1 MADGTVMRADDQLD
15 FLRKHGWGSADITPL
30 IPDASYR
37 SYKRL
42 TLEDECRM
50 LMDAPPPREN
60 LNAYLDMTTHLKS
73 LGLRV
78 PDIFAEDRTLGY
90 ALIEDF
96 GDDTF
101 TRLLEAGTDARALYL
116 IATDILIKLHSHKNA
131 RNIALAPYDMPSLL
145 REAALFVDW
154 FVPAVRGQ
162 GVSTAERTRYMT
174 AFEAALGGVA
184 ECRDALVLRDFHV
197 DNLMIVGGTFDT
209 SHCGLLD
216 YQDALIGSPAY
227 DVISLIEDARCDV
240 GTDIRAAVLE
250 RYFKGVPGVDR
261 EAFTSDMMLLGAQRS
276 AKIAGLFIRLSR
288 RDNKHI
294 YLKHLPR
301 VNRHLNNCLQA
312 DALEGVREAVYA
324 MLPGFP
330 DVAY

>member
-1 MADGTVMRADDQLD
+1 MADGMTMRSRDQLG
-15 FLRKHGWGSADITPL
+15 FLRQCGWAGAEVTPL

-42 TLEDECRM
+42 HLHGEHRM

-60 LNAYLDMTTHLKS
+60 LNAYLDMTAHLRG

-78 PDIFAEDRTLGY
+78 PEVYAEDRALGY

-101 TRLLEAGTDARALYL
+101 TRLLEAGKDARTLYM
-116 IATDILIKLHSHKNA
+116 IATDVLITLHSHERA
-131 RNIALAPYDMPSLL
+131 RDIALAPYDMPSLL

-154 FVPAVRGQ
+154 FVPAVRGRS
-162 GVSTAERTRYMT
+162 VSAEERTCYMV
-174 AFEAALGGVA
+174 AFEEALGGVA
-184 ECRDALVLRDFHV
+184 LCRDTLVLRDYHV
-197 DNLMIVGGTFDT
+197 DNLMILGETFDAG
-209 SHCGLLD
+209 HCGLLD

-240 GTDIRAAVLE
+240 SPDVRDAVLE
-250 RYFKGVPGVDR
+250 RYFSAMPHVDR
-261 EAFTSDMMLLGAQRS
+261 AAFMADMMLLGAQRS

-301 VNRHLNNCLQA
+301 VNAHLNRCLQA
-312 DALEGVREAVYA
+312 DVLRGVQQAVEA

-330 DVAY
+330 NVAY